1 MKFNKISVRRRGSL
15 FVISASAITFFLLFA
30 FIYKPLASLAED
42 EKIADQPAS
51 EGRAITPAG
60 ELLTDATTGKPAI
73 GALTMDFVRSPDTSG
88 ADGRGRYLL
97 AINSGFGVQFDAES
111 NRAEQS
117 IAVIDLNAKP
127 APQVVQNVYFPSP
140 QSVNFGVRF
149 QSAPD
154 SDGNFRLFA
163 AGGFENK
170 VWIFNFTPNQP
181 KPITPASDGKDAKG
195 ENTKITAPFIDVSGL
210 ATNAPSPNYNGNT
223 AAVYPTG
230 IALSP
235 DGETLFTA
243 NNLGDTLGIVGD
255 LRDQRKLSRISLV
268 RPGSKQFVYP
278 YDVEILPAADGKNA
292 SKAYVS
298 LWGDGSI
305 AVVDLKN
312 QNKVSHITVDRH
324 PTAMILN
331 QAKTKLFVV
340 NSNADSVSI
349 IDTANDKLLERINLK
364 LAETEKIG
372 ASPEGLA
379 LSANEKTLYVANA
392 HANAVAVVALEADSE
407 AEAREA
413 EFKIENSKFKVENK
427 ESEDDDEAKKNENEE
442 KDKNEVNPKSE
453 IQNLKSKVLGFIP
466 TGQYASAVAVV
477 GDNLF
482 VANGKGTGV
491 ENSSM
496 AVNNSGRVPN
506 APNREFPSTE
516 RRQGGQY
523 SVSIVAGNIS
533 LISIP
538 GERKLFTYTNDVMRN
553 NNLIGAKKTAL
564 FKGASPIKHIIYII
578 RENRTYDQ
586 VFGDL
591 EKSGDGAKADGDA
604 GLAIFGAGETA
615 KSPSGKAQNI
625 TPNVRALA
633 LRFGLLDRFF
643 VNAEASPDGHNWS
656 TAAFSNDYIDKAFRW
671 NYSGRGRTYDFEG
684 FNRLPSYNPP
694 SNQPPVSLPPVFD
707 LPATENDV
715 ADYLK
720 KYIPYTNGAR
730 DVGEPETLYL
740 WDAARAA
747 NLTYRNYGEY
757 VATVSAADLKEVNTR
772 RPKKYPD
779 ISPTLKAVPTKKSLE
794 NHFSPTVRNFDQD
807 TPDSFTTDSYRHAVE
822 SNGAI
827 DPAITTDNK
836 TEKFRGASRF
846 GDWRKEFRGY
856 VENLKN
862 GKVDTLPNLSIIRFS
877 NDHTAGLRRG
887 VPTPQFYVAENDYA
901 VGKLVEEVSNSPYWK
916 DTAIFIVEDD
926 AQNGPDHVDA
936 HRSPALVI
944 SAYNRK
950 GVLMHDFHNTVS
962 LIRTME
968 ILLGIEPMN
977 LLDATSAPIDIFQT
991 EADLTPFKAVL
1002 PNVALDNLYPPERTS
1017 ATMRSFMKLTAE
1029 QDLAHQDMADPQ
1041 ALNEIIWFSVRGKKE
1056 KMPQARSFPAF
1067 DLMTAGIIKDDDDEE

>member
-1 MKFNKISVRRRGSL
+1 MRFNQISASRRGSL
-15 FVISASAITFFLLFA
+15 LIVTGFALLFFLLIV
-30 FIYKPLASLAED
+30 FIYKPFKSLAED
-42 EKIADQPAS
+42 EKIANQPAS
-51 EGRAITPAG
+51 EGRVITPAG
-60 ELLTDATTGKPAI
+60 ELLMDATTGKPAV
-73 GALTMDFVRSPDTSG
+73 GALTMDFVRSPDTFG
-88 ADGRGRYLL
+88 ADRKGRYLL

-149 QSAPD
+149 HSAPD
-154 SDGNFRLFA
+154 NDGNFRLFV
-163 AGGFENK
+163 AGGYENK
-170 VWIFNFTPNQP
+170 VWIFKFSPNQSE
-181 KPITPASDGKDAKG
+181 PITPASAGKDAKG
-195 ENTKITAPFIDVSGL
+195 EVTKITAPFIDVSGL
-210 ATNAPSPNYNGNT
+210 AMNAPSPNYNGNT

-235 DGETLFTA
+235 DGETLYTA
-243 NNLGDTLGIVGD
+243 NNLGDTLGIISD
-255 LRDQRKLSRISLV
+255 LRDARKLERVSLN
-268 RPGSKQFVYP
+268 RPNSKQFVYP
-278 YDVEILPAADGKNA
+278 YDVEILPADDGKKA

-305 AVVDLKN
+305 AVVNLTS
-312 QNKVSHITVDRH
+312 QNKVSHISVDRH

-340 NSNADSVSI
+340 NSNADSVSV
-349 IDTANDKLLERINLK
+349 IDTKTDKLLERISLK
-364 LAETEKIG
+364 LSETEKIG

-379 LSANEKTLYVANA
+379 LSEDEKTLYIANA
-392 HANAVAVVALEADSE
+392 HANAVAVVALGAASPE
-407 AEAREA
+407 
-413 EFKIENSKFKVENK
+413 SKVQSPK
-427 ESEDDDEAKKNENEE
+427 SEE
-442 KDKNEVNPKSE
+442 KDEKAE
-453 IQNLKSKVLGFIP
+453 IENQSKLLGFIP
-466 TGQYASAVAVV
+466 TGQYASAIAVI
-477 GDNLF
+477 GDKLF

-496 AVNNSGRVPN
+496 TVNNSGRVPN
-506 APNREFPSTE
+506 APNKEFPQTE
-516 RRQGGQY
+516 KRQGGEY
-523 SVSIVAGNIS
+523 SVAIVAANIS
-533 LISIP
+533 LISVP
-538 GERKLFTYTNDVMRN
+538 KERELFYYTQSVMQN

-564 FKGASPIKHIIYII
+564 FKGASPIKHVIYII

-591 EKSGDGAKADGDA
+591 EKSGDGSKADGDA
-604 GLAIFGAGETA
+604 DLAIFGAGETA
-615 KSPSGKAQNI
+615 KSPTGKPQNI

-656 TAAFSNDYIDKAFRW
+656 TAAFSNDYVDKAFRW

-684 FNRLPSYNPP
+684 FNRLPSFNPP
-694 SNQPPVSLPPVFD
+694 ANQPPVSLPPVFD
-707 LPATENDV
+707 LPATENDI

-740 WDAARAA
+740 WDAARRA
-747 NLTYRNYGEY
+747 NLSYRNYGEY
-757 VATVSAADLKEVNTR
+757 VATVSEADLKEVNTHR
-772 RPKKYPD
+772 AKKYPD

-807 TPDSFTTDSYRHAVE
+807 TPDSFTTDSYRAAAE
-822 SNGAI
+822 SNGTS
-827 DPAITTDNK
+827 DPTITPDNK
-836 TEKFRGASRF
+836 NEKLRGASRF
-846 GDWRKEFRGY
+846 GDWQKEFRGY

-862 GKVDTLPNLSIIRFS
+862 GRGDQLPNLSIIRFS
-877 NDHTAGLRRG
+877 NDHTAGLRQG

-901 VGKLVEEVSNSPYWK
+901 VGKLVEEVSGSPFWK
-916 DTAIFIVEDD
+916 NTAIFIVEDD

-977 LLDATSAPIDIFQT
+977 LLDATSAPIDVFQA

-1002 PNVALDNLYPPERTS
+1002 PTVALDNLFPPERTT
-1017 ATMRSFMKLTAE
+1017 AAMRFFMKLTAE
-1029 QDLAHQDMADPQ
+1029 QDLKHQDMADPQ
-1041 ALNEIIWFSVRGKKE
+1041 ELNEIIWFSVRGNKE
-1056 KMPQARSFPAF
+1056 KMPQAQRLPAF
-1067 DLMTAGIIKDDDDEE
+1067 DLMTAGLIQDDDDDGKEADE